1 MLRYLP
7 LFGGRPE
14 SLQQVEWVI
23 HSNFSQLTRENMN
36 QNALRIVLVVSILEV
51 SVFGTQIRLAT
62 VNKKKVL
69 IP

>member
-1 MLRYLP
+1 MLCYLQ

-51 SVFGTQIRLAT
+51 SVFGTQMGLE
-62 VNKKKVL
+62 KV
-69 IP
+69 